1 MGSLGMVVPVLNTV
15 LSLMGPGSVMT
26 RRWGR
31 GFSLM
36 PVIGKYT
43 YYKIKSNGGKRFIS
57 LYSIRI
63 SWIAMSDVI
72 IT

>member
-26 RRWGR
+26 RRRGR

-36 PVIGKYT
+36 PVVGKYT
-43 YYKIKSNGGKRFIS
+43 YTYMHVHCIQKAN
-57 LYSIRI
+57 
-63 SWIAMSDVI
+63 
-72 IT
+72 